1 MDASIREDEVQ
12 EGRMSRLP
20 STYDLGL
27 DTGAELSRGSVPT
40 QRGQDPHRVTAEQ
53 VVRARL
59 SVARSAIDAEDCRM
73 LLDMLGLIDGED
85 GIPPVRR

>member
-1 MDASIREDEVQ
+1 
-12 EGRMSRLP
+12 MSRLP
-20 STYDLGL
+20 STFDLGL

-40 QRGQDPHRVTAEQ
+40 QRGQDPHRVTHEQ

-59 SVARSAIDAEDCRM
+59 SVARSAIDAEDCRI

>member
-1 MDASIREDEVQ
+1 
-12 EGRMSRLP
+12 MSRLP

-27 DTGAELSRGSVPT
+27 ETGAELSRGSVPM
-40 QRGQDPHRVTAEQ
+40 QRGQDPHRVTPEQ

-59 SVARSAIDAEDCRM
+59 SVARSAIDADDCRM